1 MQSGGGGG
9 GSHQIAAVV
18 RNPKP
23 ISPFFFGSNYKN
35 QWRTLEY
42 SRTLINIKNPV
53 TTKHQNFRFSSLT
66 NSNTYIFQQK
76 FTYHFRFIHN
86 HKPSLK
92 SGQTLITS
100 ETSSSYI
107 RTTNRPHHNN
117 PKQDRIEWREKD
129 QSQTEVQKRR
139 GRPDHKQ
146 AKRSRS
152 EPNRS
157 INLDF
162 RFVEFLFF
170 V

>member
-23 ISPFFFGSNYKN
+23 ISHSFFFGSNYQN
-35 QWRTLEY
+35 QWRMLEY

-66 NSNTYIFQQK
+66 NSNTYRFQQK
-76 FTYHFRFIHN
+76 FTYHFRFTHN

-100 ETSSSYI
+100 KLHPHTYI
-107 RTTNRPHHNN
+107 HTTNRHHHNN
-117 PKQDRIEWREKD
+117 PKQDWIEWREKD
-129 QSQTEVQKRR
+129 RSQTEVQKRR
-139 GRPDHKQ
+139 GRPDRKQ
-146 AKRSRS
+146 AKCSRS
-152 EPNRS
+152 EPNQ
-157 INLDF
+157 
-162 RFVEFLFF
+162 V
-170 V
+170 